1 MTVPVLPRVLKYF
14 NIFVDGIPYQAKC
27 ESVTLPNLSLVVE
40 NYRGGGMDS
49 SIEVDLG
56 LETLTLSMTIS
67 DCSPELMAL
76 LGRTDVDIS
85 LRSSMQAQGTP
96 AEGVVITMRGLCKG
110 FEMAEWQPGGKA
122 TSTATFTLQYFKYV
136 QKDIEIVEIDVLN
149 LIRKFNGI
157 NQLADHRNNLGL

>member
-14 NIFVDGIPYQAKC
+14 NIYVDGIPYQAKC
-27 ESVTLPNLSLVVE
+27 ESVTLPNLNLIVE
-40 NYRGGGMDS
+40 SYRGGGMGTP
-49 SIEVDLG
+49 IEVDLG
-56 LETLTLSMTIS
+56 LETLTLTMTIS

-96 AEGVVITMRGLCKG
+96 AEGVIITMRGLCKG
-110 FEMAEWQPGGKA
+110 FEMAEWQPGSKA

-136 QKDIEIVEIDVLN
+136 QKDIEIVEIDAINMV
-149 LIRKFNGI
+149 RKFNGI
-157 NQLADHRNNLGL
+157 DQLADHREILGL

>member
-40 NYRGGGMDS
+40 SYRGGGMDS

-67 DCSPELMAL
+67 ACSPELMAL
-76 LGRTDVDIS
+76 LGRSDVDIS
-85 LRSSMQAQGTP
+85 LRGSMQAQGTP
-96 AEGVVITMRGLCKG
+96 AEGVIITMRGLCKG

-122 TSTATFTLQYFKYV
+122 TSTATFTLHYFKYV
-136 QKDIEIVEIDVLN
+136 QKDVEIVEIDVLN
-149 LIRKFNGI
+149 MVRKFN
-157 NQLADHRNNLGL
+157 NVDQLAKHRELLGM